1 MIVLGIE
8 SAGLVASAAL
18 VGDESILAE
27 YSLNS
32 KNTHSQTLL
41 PMIDEICQAAGIKEN
56 MDSIDAI
63 ALAAGPGSF
72 TGLRIGAATAKGL
85 SFALRK
91 PVISVPT
98 LDAMAYRLYGVST
111 LVCPI
116 MDARRSQVYTGVYEF
131 KKESD
136 KTFPEA
142 VKVEDNMFMETLVP
156 NRPVAISE
164 LIDILNGYGRSVTFI
179 GDACHL
185 YKEMLT
191 ENIRAD
197 VHFAPC
203 FMSRQSAAAVAGL
216 GMVYMEN
223 GAVGDA
229 FTSELEYLRPSQAE
243 RVRDEKLV
251 DKKND

>member
-41 PMIDEICQAAGIKEN
+41 PMIDEICRAAGIKEN

-85 SFALRK
+85 SFALKK
-91 PVISVPT
+91 PVISIPT
-98 LDAMAYRLYGVST
+98 LDAMAYRLYGVAG

-131 KKESD
+131 KVESD

-142 VKVEDNMFMETLVP
+142 VNIEPNMVMETVMSQ
-156 NRPVAISE
+156 RPVAVAE
-164 LIDILNGYGRSVTFI
+164 LIETLRAYDKSVTFI

-185 YKEMLT
+185 YRDAIVEGLG
-191 ENIRAD
+191 ERA
-197 VHFAPC
+197 HFAPC

-216 GMVYMEN
+216 GMIYMAN

-229 FTSELEYLRPSQAE
+229 FTSDLEYLRPSQAE
-243 RVRDEKLV
+243 RVRDEKLA